1 MVAAPTGL
9 AAHNIGGTTIHRLLS
24 LPIEH
29 GKPPRIAE
37 NHTIEFK
44 KSAVSNN
51 LRNEHGVL
59 TNTALHTHAADR
71 NNVQ

>member
-1 MVAAPTGL
+1 VVAAPTGL

-29 GKPPRIAE
+29 GKPPRTAE

-44 KSAVSNN
+44 KSAASNN
-51 LRNEHGVL
+51 
-59 TNTALHTHAADR
+59 
-71 NNVQ
+71 